1 MADIARTDDKSN
13 GHCEKET
20 PLHLT
25 IDTTTSQRETRP
37 PLLASIAET
46 EAAAAAAAAHYTDD
60 DFDQN
65 HLLSD
70 KHPRMRAMSD
80 SERALFSSGTGVR
93 IPQKHSSPSPLYTQL
108 TPPLSYSPANFDI
121 HNPYSTSAHMF
132 PADSPPNGLP
142 DTPQSAA
149 GSSLLPKRSSKTLRS
164 SLTSAHHPRQTSTHT
179 DGVARSQSYSFGGHS
194 RQTTFV
200 DASSYDTV
208 PDSPAKNVLMPL
220 NMNRSLTFACSGY
233 RALPKQ
239 PRPLLPR
246 TMKVKRSAHT
256 LLAARSESAVSASS
270 KKPSHSK
277 TAYKSNTLSK

>member
-1 MADIARTDDKSN
+1 MADIARTEDKTN

-25 IDTTTSQRETRP
+25 IDTTTSQREMRP

-65 HLLSD
+65 HILSD

-80 SERALFSSGTGVR
+80 SERAFFSSGTGVR
-93 IPQKHSSPSPLYTQL
+93 IPPKHSSPSPLYTQL
-108 TPPLSYSPANFDI
+108 TPPLSYSPGIFDI

-142 DTPQSAA
+142 DTPQSTA

-164 SLTSAHHPRQTSTHT
+164 SLSSIHDPRQTSTHT

-208 PDSPAKNVLMPL
+208 PDSPAKMV
-220 NMNRSLTFACSGY
+220 
-233 RALPKQ
+233 
-239 PRPLLPR
+239 
-246 TMKVKRSAHT
+246 
-256 LLAARSESAVSASS
+256 
-270 KKPSHSK
+270 
-277 TAYKSNTLSK
+277 